1 MCSLAWSEQPRC
13 QKYFN
18 LTLFQQLTTGVVS
31 GIWDDADRYGQIDRL
46 IAIPLFTGE
55 KNKGG
60 SWCCVTVVFVPG
72 IKNFPEED
80 FEELSSVS
88 DVESVEVGIQPAS
101 MNKLRTGD
109 DYTVS
114 CLT

>member
-72 IKNFPEED
+72 VTVAELFETECILHFLARITEEPH
-80 FEELSSVS
+80 S
-88 DVESVEVGIQPAS
+88 I
-101 MNKLRTGD
+101 R
-109 DYTVS
+109 
-114 CLT
+114 